1 MRNKEVAVRL
11 AEQNKEIGSL
21 KHRMNECEEQ
31 HKLMN
36 KLVSSVDKLAM
47 NMEQMFKEQQEQG
60 NRLLKLEQAPA
71 DEFRYYKK
79 KVVSKAFNGI
89 IGALLGAVFAMII
102 K

>member
-1 MRNKEVAVRL
+1 MNNRETAIRL

-36 KLVSSVDKLAM
+36 KLVTSVDKLAM

-79 KVVSKAFNGI
+79 QMVGKVINGI
-89 IGALLGAVFAMII
+89 VGALLGAVLALII
-102 K
+102 R

>member
-1 MRNKEVAVRL
+1 MRNGEVAVRM

-21 KHRMNECEEQ
+21 KHRMDECEEQ

-71 DEFRYYKK
+71 DELLYYKK
-79 KVVSKAFNGI
+79 QIVGKALNGI
-89 IGALLGAVFAMII
+89 VGALLGAVLAMIMR
-102 K
+102 